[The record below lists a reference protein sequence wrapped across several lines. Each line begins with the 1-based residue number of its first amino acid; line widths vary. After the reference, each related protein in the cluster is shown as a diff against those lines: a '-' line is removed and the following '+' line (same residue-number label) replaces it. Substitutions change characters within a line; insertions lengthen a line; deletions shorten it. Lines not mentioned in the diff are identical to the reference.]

1 MYDAI
6 DDPYTYENS
15 TVLVNKLDLRDQD
28 DLDAY
33 ETEISNARSD
43 EPLPE
48 GELDLEHYCAL
59 HHHLFQDVYAW
70 AARLR
75 TVRISK
81 QDNPFCYP
89 EYIETQARKL
99 FAELKATSFLESLEP
114 DEFATQAAHFLS
126 ELNAIHAFREG
137 NGRTQLTFLAML
149 ADNAGHPLDLQA
161 LDPRVMLD
169 AMIESFEGDERKLVR
184 AIRQL
189 IAK

>member
-33 ETEISNARSD
+33 EAEISNARSG
-43 EPLPE
+43 EPLPD
-48 GELDLEHYCAL
+48 GELDFEHYCAV

-70 AARLR
+70 AGRVR

-81 QDNPFCYP
+81 QGNPFCYP
-89 EYIETQARKL
+89 EHIEAQARKL
-99 FAELKATSFLESLEP
+99 FAELKANSFLENLEP
-114 DEFATQAAHFLS
+114 DEFSNQAAHFLS
-126 ELNAIHAFREG
+126 GLNAIHAYREG
-137 NGRTQLTFLAML
+137 NRRAQLTFLAML
-149 ADNAGHPLDLQA
+149 ADNAGHPLDLEA
-161 LDPRVMLD
+161 LDPPVMLD
-169 AMIESFEGDERKLVR
+169 AMIESFEDDEKKLVR
-184 AIRQL
+184 AIREL

>member
-33 ETEISNARSD
+33 ETEISDARSG

-48 GELDLEHYCAL
+48 GELDFEHYCAV
-59 HHHLFQDVYAW
+59 HHHLFQDVYTGAG
-70 AARLR
+70 RMR

-81 QDNPFCYP
+81 QGNPFCYP
-89 EYIETQARKL
+89 EHIEAQVQKL
-99 FAELKATSFLESLEP
+99 FAELKANSFLENLEP
-114 DEFATQAAHFLS
+114 DEFSNQAAHFLS
-126 ELNAIHAFREG
+126 GLNAIHPYREG
-137 NGRTQLTFLAML
+137 NGRAQLTFLAML
-149 ADNAGHPLDLQA
+149 ADNAGHPLDLEA
-161 LDPRVMLD
+161 LDPHVMLD
-169 AMIESFEGDERKLVR
+169 AMVESFEGDGKKLVR
-184 AIRQL
+184 AIREL